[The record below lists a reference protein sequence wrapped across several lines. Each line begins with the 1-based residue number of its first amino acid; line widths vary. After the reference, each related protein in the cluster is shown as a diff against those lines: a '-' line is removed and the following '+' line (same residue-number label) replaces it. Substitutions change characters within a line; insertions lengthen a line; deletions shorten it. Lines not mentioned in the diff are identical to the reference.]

1 MIIEV
6 RNIKGELIL
15 LNTNHIIRV
24 KPHKIKNY
32 KIGEDDPLCTKIE
45 SIGAMVSSTLV
56 YDSVE
61 EISKL
66 IKTKEV

>member
-32 KIGEDDPLCTKIE
+32 KRGEDDTLCTEIE
-45 SIGAMVSSTLV
+45 SIGAMVSSTIV

-61 EISKL
+61 EISEL